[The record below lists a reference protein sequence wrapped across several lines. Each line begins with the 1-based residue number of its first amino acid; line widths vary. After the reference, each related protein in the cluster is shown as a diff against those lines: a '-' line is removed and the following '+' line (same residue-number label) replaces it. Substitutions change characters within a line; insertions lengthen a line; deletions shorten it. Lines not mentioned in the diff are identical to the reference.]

1 MRNNPLFTAS
11 AIIVATAILTG
22 CHNNRKSDDTTA
34 GLQNSTA
41 IEFIEFSDT
50 TVMDMPKMAEIVG
63 KPAYGTIITSGIF
76 PVKLGDTDLKP
87 LQNAILS
94 AAYGTQGCT
103 IAEGIE
109 YLSVHSALAEEGDS
123 LTHATLP
130 LQRDSAGSEQYSII
144 SVQTMT
150 NTLLSFAIYQYIYPY
165 RAAHGMNSTTYVNYY
180 APEQLLLTASN
191 LFDPSSRAEIIN
203 TLRQA
208 AKDQYASLDTMV
220 DSQEIKSFENF
231 YVSPDNITF
240 VYEPYEIAPY
250 AAGQV
255 SVTVAPYQLYDYLT
269 PLGKSVFG
277 F

>member
-1 MRNNPLFTAS
+1 MRNKPLFIAS
-11 AIIVATAILTG
+11 AIIVATATFAG
-22 CHNNRKSDDTTA
+22 CDNGQRSDDITA
-34 GLQNSTA
+34 GLHNIAT
-41 IEFIEFSDT
+41 IELVEFSDT
-50 TVMDMPKMAEIVG
+50 TVMNMPKMAKLVD

-76 PVKLGDTDLKP
+76 PVKLGDTDIKP

-94 AAYGTQGCT
+94 AAYGTQDCT
-103 IAEGIE
+103 IAQGIE
-109 YLSVHSALAEEGDS
+109 HLSTHSALAEEGET
-123 LTHATLP
+123 LTRATLP

-150 NTLLSFAIYQYIYPY
+150 NALLSFAIYQYVYTY
-165 RAAHGMNSTTYVNYY
+165 RAAHGMNGTTYVNYY
-180 APEQLLLTASN
+180 TPGRLLLTASN
-191 LFDPSSRAEIIN
+191 LFDPSCRAEIIN

-208 AKDQYASLDTMV
+208 ANDQYASLDTMV
-220 DSQEIKSFENF
+220 DPQEIKSYENF

-255 SVTVAPYQLYDYLT
+255 SVTVATYQLYDYLT

>member
-1 MRNNPLFTAS
+1 MRNYPLFASS
-11 AIIVATAILTG
+11 AIILATATLTG
-22 CHNNRKSDDTTA
+22 CHNDRKSDDITA
-34 GLQNSTA
+34 GLQNSSA
-41 IEFIEFSDT
+41 IEFVEFSDT
-50 TVMDMPKMAEIVG
+50 TVMNMPKMSEIVG
-63 KPAYGTIITSGIF
+63 KPAYGAIIASGIF

-94 AAYGTQGCT
+94 AAYGTQDCT
-103 IAEGIE
+103 IAQGIE
-109 YLSVHSALAEEGDS
+109 YLSTHSALAEEGDS
-123 LTHATLP
+123 LTRATLP

-150 NTLLSFAIYQYIYPY
+150 NSLLSFAIYQYIYPY
-165 RAAHGMNSTTYVNYY
+165 GAAHGMNGTTYVNYY
-180 APEQLLLTASN
+180 TPEQQLLTAAN
-191 LFDPSSRAEIIN
+191 LFEPSSRTEIIN

-220 DSQEIKSFENF
+220 DPEEIESFENF
-231 YVSPDNITF
+231 YVSPGNITF

-255 SVTVAPYQLYDYLT
+255 SVTVASYQLYDYLT